1 MRVACLFFPHFA
13 VQVEQRDNRDLRGK
27 PVIIGGFHYEA
38 KAVHDVSE
46 QAAACGVSP
55 GVPLRQAYTLCPH
68 GVYLPFDAEN
78 YDKAFADLLGL
89 LAGCSPKI
97 ESGAPAYALLDL
109 AYEPDE
115 ARFIRE
121 IAEHIWKAAH
131 FHMSAGVASS
141 RFAARVASRAAGSSR
156 SLIVPQGEERKF
168 LEGLSVDLLPA
179 SPELIGRLELLGIRE
194 IGKLMDLPCEAVELQ
209 FGLEGRTVWEMANCI
224 DTTALR
230 TWTVPEALEEEL
242 RFEPAVDSLALLLA
256 GADKLLDSLSRRLEK
271 RWQYCRRLTVS
282 LRFSNDHIVQRAFYF
297 KEATASSGPMRSRLQ
312 HCFEQAG
319 FAAPVSGMRLTL
331 TDFCSEE
338 GKQSSF
344 LAKPS
349 RHRERLL
356 SAIHTLQLKHGR
368 TVLKRA
374 VPRRNARLP
383 EEAFSF
389 ALIDPQER

>member
-13 VQVEQRDNRDLRGK
+13 VQVEERDNRELPGK

-46 QAAACGVSP
+46 EAAACGVSP

-68 GVYLPFDAEN
+68 GTYIPLDSEK
-78 YDKAFADLLGL
+78 YDTAFTDLLSL
-89 LAGCSPKI
+89 LAGYSPKI
-97 ESGAPAYALLDL
+97 ESGAPVYALVDL

-115 ARFIRE
+115 AGFIQE
-121 IAEHIWKAAH
+121 IAERIWKAAH

-141 RFAARVASRAAGSSR
+141 RFAARVASQAAGSSR
-156 SLIVPQGEERKF
+156 SLIIPQGEERKF

-179 SPELIGRLELLGIRE
+179 SLELIRRLELLGIYE

-209 FGLEGRTVWEMANCI
+209 FGAEGRRVWEMANCV
-224 DTTALR
+224 DR
-230 TWTVPEALEEEL
+230 TELKAWTVPQALEEEL
-242 RFEPAVDSLALLLA
+242 RFEPSIDSLDLLLA
-256 GADKLLDSLSRRLEK
+256 GADELLDSLSRKLEK

-319 FAAPVSGMRLTL
+319 FAAPVSEMRLTL

-349 RHRERLL
+349 RHKERLL
-356 SAIHTLQLKHGR
+356 PAIHTLQLKHGR
-368 TVLKRA
+368 AVLKRA

>member
-1 MRVACLFFPHFA
+1 MRVACLSFPHFA
-13 VQVEQRDNRDLRGK
+13 VQVEERDNRDLPGK

-38 KAVHDVSE
+38 KAVYDVSE
-46 QAAACGVSP
+46 EAAACGVSP

-68 GVYLPFDAEN
+68 GLYLPFDDEK
-78 YDKAFADLLGL
+78 YDKAFTHLLGL
-89 LAGCSPKI
+89 LAGYSPKI

-115 ARFIRE
+115 ARFIQE
-121 IAEHIWKAAH
+121 IAERIWKAAH

-141 RFAARVASRAAGSSR
+141 RFAARVASQAAGSSR
-156 SLIVPQGEERKF
+156 SLIIPQGEERRF
-168 LEGLSVDLLPA
+168 LEGLPVDLLPA
-179 SPELIGRLELLGIRE
+179 SPELIRRLELLGIRE

-209 FGLEGRTVWEMANCI
+209 FGAEGRRVWEMANCI
-224 DTTALR
+224 DSTGLR
-230 TWTVPEALEEEL
+230 TWTEPQLLEEEL
-242 RFEPAVDSLALLLA
+242 RFEPAVDSLDLLLA
-256 GADKLLDSLSRRLEK
+256 GADKLLDRLSRKLEK

-297 KEATASSGPMRSRLQ
+297 KEATASRVPMLSRLK

-319 FAAPVSGMRLTL
+319 FTAPVSEMRLTL

-344 LAKPS
+344 LGKPS
-349 RHRERLL
+349 KHKERLW
-356 SAIHTLQLKHGR
+356 SAIHVLQQKHGR
-368 TVLKRA
+368 TAVKRA

-389 ALIDPQER
+389 TLIDPQER